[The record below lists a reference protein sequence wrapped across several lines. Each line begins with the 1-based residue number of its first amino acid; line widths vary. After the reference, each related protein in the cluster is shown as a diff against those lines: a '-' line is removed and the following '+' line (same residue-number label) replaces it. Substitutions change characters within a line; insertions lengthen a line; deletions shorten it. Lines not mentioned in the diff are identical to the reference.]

1 APNPWTPP
9 KTWRPAGR
17 YVRARGQEELGS
29 GGYASVMRVVDMLGG
44 NTRARKRLHYER
56 QPSTQ
61 LLYEVEALSRL
72 RRHPGIAELLDV
84 CHSPGTI
91 DLIMPVYWGTLQD
104 LFNTAEE
111 GTRELPSGLR
121 RNIALQL
128 LVALS
133 YVHRK
138 NIVHLDIKPSNIFFT
153 DEGHVKIG
161 DFGLAGSRT
170 SWVLV
175 SHSHLRHARIH
186 GARVPSG
193 LSAP

>member
-1 APNPWTPP
+1 
-9 KTWRPAGR
+9 
-17 YVRARGQEELGS
+17 
-29 GGYASVMRVVDMLGG
+29 
-44 NTRARKRLHYER
+44 ER

-138 NIVHLDIKPSNIFFT
+138 NIVHLDIKPSNIFLT
-153 DEGHVKIG
+153 DEGHVKVG
-161 DFGLAGSRT
+161 DFGLAAPVGSSSVTRT
-170 SWVLV
+170 YGTL
-175 SHSHLRHARIH
+175 
-186 GARVPSG
+186 GYT
-193 LSAP
+193 APESLL